1 MCIKHASGRVR
12 HFRVAKLRFRFFFPR
27 SFYDLSPNFPKQNVL
42 TRTHE
47 GKKRHLYM
55 VSKELRNVLLNNS
68 ERMKVRLHSDTRT
81 HSKLGL
87 VVVTIKRFLACLSD
101 FKNRSNKS
109 RVGSVLGTMHRVLIR
124 LHCVVKLHRVYFSSA
139 QTRHRHIGTSV
150 YFCSLCVCV
159 CVRASVCAHVLAH
172 QREGA

>member
-1 MCIKHASGRVR
+1 MCIRHASGRVR
-12 HFRVAKLRFRFFFPR
+12 HLRVAKLRFRFFFPR

-101 FKNRSNKS
+101 FKNGSNKS

-139 QTRHRHIGTSV
+139 QTRHRHIGFTLV
-150 YFCSLCVCV
+150 HQFIFVACVCA
-159 CVRASVCAHVLAH
+159 C
-172 QREGA
+172 